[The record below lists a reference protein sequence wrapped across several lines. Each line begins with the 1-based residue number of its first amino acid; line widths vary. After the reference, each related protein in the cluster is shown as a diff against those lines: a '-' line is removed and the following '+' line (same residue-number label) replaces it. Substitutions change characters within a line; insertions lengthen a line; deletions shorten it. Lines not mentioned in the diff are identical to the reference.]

1 MNTWVNFD
9 DIKKKWLK
17 DKDFVTHYQDLEL
30 EYKIS
35 LELVRAR
42 VDAGLTQEDIAKM
55 LGTKQSVI
63 ARLESGKSLPSL
75 KTLYKYAQ
83 VTHKKVDVQLI

>member
-17 DKDFVTHYQDLEL
+17 NKDFVTHYQDLEL

-42 VDAGLTQEDIAKM
+42 VDAGLTQEDIVKLFLLM
-55 LGTKQSVI
+55 
-63 ARLESGKSLPSL
+63 
-75 KTLYKYAQ
+75 
-83 VTHKKVDVQLI
+83 QLQ